1 LQQGQHIHESLGSN
15 GAAAIDA
22 TVRAQDELRRAGRAA
37 VGKARPLK
45 GAVIHNGM
53 LDRDVS
59 FLPKPF
65 TIQQLATKIRQV
77 LDQK

>member
-1 LQQGQHIHESLGSN
+1 
-15 GAAAIDA
+15 
-22 TVRAQDELRRAGRAA
+22 
-37 VGKARPLK
+37 
-45 GAVIHNGM
+45 M

-65 TIQQLATKIRQV
+65 TIQQLASKIRQV